1 MMWYK
6 NFIKI
11 LIFDLYMLFVVF
23 FRLMFCKAVSKEG
36 CGILK
41 KSYSKMKYV
50 LCNQVSD
57 QFHFIICLG
66 NWELKL

>member
-6 NFIKI
+6 NFIKN
-11 LIFDLYMLFVVF
+11 LIFDLYMLFIVF
-23 FRLMFCKAVSKEG
+23 FKLMFCKVVSRRVVE
-36 CGILK
+36 LK
-41 KSYSKMKYV
+41 SLIAKLNI

-66 NWELKL
+66 N